1 MAHGALSSMA
11 ERKGVF
17 SFLHA
22 FYFQTHLF
30 STLQDFSGYLGNTA
44 KVYPSGKIC
53 QDQERGTF
61 YIECLKTPALVGKKN
76 EWAREIE
83 PLGCGIGA
91 WRAGQVKDALLNRQA
106 LSSCGKTSQKPL
118 SGNSG
123 EW

>member
-22 FYFQTHLF
+22 FLLSNAPLF
-30 STLQDFSGYLGNTA
+30 YAGGLLWLPGEHSKDVPFWQDLPRSRERDILYRVLKNT
-44 KVYPSGKIC
+44 SSS
-53 QDQERGTF
+53 RG
-61 YIECLKTPALVGKKN
+61 KN

-83 PLGCGIGA
+83 PLGCRIGA
-91 WRAGQVKDALLNRQA
+91 WRAGQVKDAPLNRQA
-106 LSSCGKTSQKPL
+106 LWSWGKTSQKPL
-118 SGNSG
+118 SGNRG